1 MTYSITATDKSVTG
15 DFLYMVKIN
24 DERWIRYTSSEEKTL
39 EDIKPLIDEL
49 LANEKEIE
57 ENETQRKLDE
67 EANLS

>member
-24 DERWIRYTSSEEKTL
+24 DERWIRYTSAEEKTL
-39 EDIKPLIDEL
+39 EDIKPLIDKL

-57 ENETQRKLDE
+57 ENEKQRKLAE